1 MPHPALS
8 SSLRRRAASALRR
21 GAVGTAATAVLV
33 VTGAA
38 AAPAAALTTT
48 TTPSPSATSTVTAT
62 STATT
67 TPAATTTA
75 KATAGSTT
83 TTTAPV
89 LSIAVPTGLTVG
101 RSASISATLARVPS
115 GQSVRITLASVPG
128 LTCAATERVD
138 ATTARTRC
146 TFTPRAAGGYTMA
159 ATAVRSSSGKTV
171 GTSTLSRRITVAA
184 PALSLAVPSGLT
196 VGRAATLS
204 ATLSGVPNGQTVSVT
219 LASLPG
225 MSCSAT
231 AWVAPGKARRTCVFT
246 PRAVGGYTVA
256 ATGVRR
262 VSGKVVGS
270 LSRSRRVSVAPAPR
284 LTITSPA
291 LSHVGSQ
298 VSATGTVTAV
308 PAGQSVR
315 ISMSGLTCGST
326 TWVAKGTA
334 RATCGFRPTAG
345 GAYTVRAQGALS
357 LSGRSVGTTTASTRV
372 TAMGVTAVV
381 PDKVRRGEKT
391 LLRFTIGAGWAPG
404 TVVTLAPG
412 VAGATGCPA
421 TITVRLSVER
431 TATASCTVIPEPTKA
446 MRVAPDVRA
455 GVTGHMAGAVVSRAV
470 LDGPALDAAAAEA
483 AWRQQSQALWDLS
496 LTKVDSSH
504 DAASTGFEIMLRAH
518 KSGWD
523 DPTVATLVQRFLSLR
538 NPDGGWGTGT
548 AWDAFQDGT
557 VNPAD
562 TSYTVS
568 TAGHAGPALLGAWQ
582 HHLVTD
588 ADLRAAVDSLLT
600 TPTWKVPGGLCIA
613 YSRSANDTTACV
625 SNVTLGAAAWLKQVR
640 EATGWSIP
648 ALDDLVAQVSAADR
662 YLWDPSTGYWA
673 YSDLP
678 GSIDRPQ
685 DPPHQGYTLQSV
697 LVLDPVLG
705 KSATAQF
712 LANPWWGQPSK
723 GRLGDYGNGMS
734 QVAFTDCTGAA
745 ASPALLEAFT
755 AIQSYPADQMTRFL
769 ALQGTLYG
777 FRTLGVCFTGE
788 TW

>member
-1 MPHPALS
+1 M
-8 SSLRRRAASALRR
+8 LRR
-21 GAVGTAATAVLV
+21 GVIGAASTAVLV
-33 VTGAA
+33 ALAAAA
-38 AAPAAALTTT
+38 AAPAAAVTTSSARTTT
-48 TTPSPSATSTVTAT
+48 ATATPTTT

-67 TPAATTTA
+67 TPTAATTTA
-75 KATAGSTT
+75 GTLAS
-83 TTTAPV
+83 TTAPV
-89 LSIAVPTGLTVG
+89 LSVAVPSGLTVG
-101 RSASISATLARVPS
+101 RAASVSATLSGVPG
-115 GQSVRITLASVPG
+115 GQSVRITLASIPG
-128 LTCAATERVD
+128 LTCAATEWVQ
-138 ATTARTRC
+138 TGTARTKC
-146 TFTPRAAGGYTMA
+146 LFTPRSAGGYTLA
-159 ATAVRSSSGKTV
+159 VTAVRSVSGTIV
-171 GTSTLSRRITVAA
+171 GTSTTSRRVTVAA

-196 VGRAATLS
+196 VGRSATIS
-204 ATLSGVPNGQTVSVT
+204 ATLSGVPAGQTVSVT

-225 MSCSAT
+225 LSCTAT
-231 AWVAPGKARRTCVFT
+231 AWVSPGTARKTCVFT
-246 PRAVGGYTVA
+246 PRAAGGYTVT

-262 VSGKVVGS
+262 VSGTVVGTATT
-270 LSRSRRVSVAPAPR
+270 SRRVTVAAAPR
-284 LTITSPA
+284 LTITSPSLA
-291 LSHVGSQ
+291 HVGTTIS
-298 VSATGTVTAV
+298 VSNTLAV
-308 PAGQSVR
+308 VPVGQSAS
-315 ISMSGLTCGST
+315 ISMTGLTCGST
-326 TWVAKGTA
+326 TWVATGTA
-334 RATCGFRPTAG
+334 RATCAFRPTAG
-345 GAYTVRAQGALS
+345 GAYTLRAQGTLR
-357 LSGRSVGTTTASTRV
+357 LSGQTVGTTTSATRV

-391 LLRFTIGAGWAPG
+391 DLRFTIGAGWAPG

-421 TITVRLSVER
+421 TIKVRLSVER
-431 TATASCTVIPEPTKA
+431 TAVASCTVIPEPTRT

-455 GVTGHMAGAVVSRAV
+455 GTTGHMAGAAVSRAV

-496 LTKVDSSH
+496 IAKVDSSH

-518 KSGWD
+518 KVGWD
-523 DPTVATLVQRFLSLR
+523 DPGVATLVQRLLSLR
-538 NPDGGWGTGT
+538 NPDGGWGTGS

-582 HHLVTD
+582 HGLVSD
-588 ADLRAAVDSLLT
+588 ADLRAAVDSILT
-600 TPTWKVPGGLCIA
+600 TPSWKVPGGLCIA
-613 YSRSANDTTACV
+613 YSRSPNDTTACV
-625 SNVTLGAAAWLKQVR
+625 ANVTLGAAAWLKQVR

-648 ALDDLVAQVSAADR
+648 LLDDLVAQVSAADR
-662 YLWDPSTGYWA
+662 YLWDPATGYWA

-678 GSIDRPQ
+678 ASLGKPQ
-685 DPPHQGYTLQSV
+685 DAPHQGYTLQSV

-712 LANPWWGQPSK
+712 LANPWWGQPR
-723 GRLGDYGNGMS
+723 GGQLGDFGNGMS